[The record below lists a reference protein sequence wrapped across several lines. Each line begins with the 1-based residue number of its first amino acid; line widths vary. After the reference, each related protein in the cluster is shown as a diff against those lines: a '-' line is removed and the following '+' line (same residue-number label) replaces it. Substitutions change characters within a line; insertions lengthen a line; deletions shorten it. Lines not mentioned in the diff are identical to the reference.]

1 MQKLHVSLTHDTFI
15 CLNKSLFFSKYYLN
29 CNDATLYDV
38 MHVLYFCVIT
48 TRWRH
53 WIYAHH
59 PSHCLS
65 SMICVGLD
73 EEAGSYCLC
82 NTTHILI
89 NKYIYSDI
97 YFRSY
102 CFHTAYPVQAE
113 HVWSILYL
121 EQKPNK
127 SLWESVTFEL
137 FDSPQPTPGRSC
149 MTLVAKHKPKEIS
162 LCCCSSCSFSCTEAK
177 PVTKLQTF
185 LNKSW

>member
-1 MQKLHVSLTHDTFI
+1 MQKLHVRLTHDTFI

-97 YFRSY
+97 YF
-102 CFHTAYPVQAE
+102 
-113 HVWSILYL
+113 YL
-121 EQKPNK
+121 LL
-127 SLWESVTFEL
+127 SHRVS
-137 FDSPQPTPGRSC
+137 SPGRTRLIDS
-149 MTLVAKHKPKEIS
+149 VS
-162 LCCCSSCSFSCTEAK
+162 W
-177 PVTKLQTF
+177 TKA
-185 LNKSW
+185 